1 MIATLTTDDAPL
13 AILGYG
19 DDDRWYV
26 LGIETD
32 DPLLVLAVML
42 GFGTLFLC

>member
-1 MIATLTTDDAPL
+1 MIATLTPDQPL
-13 AILGYG
+13 TILGYG

-42 GFGTLFLC
+42 GFGMLFRC